1 MRMQI
6 ANAHCAFGAKKAR
19 FRFYFKK
26 RKNFHP
32 GVCENV
38 VVVSVVDQIVVVP
51 VVDPTLQVVVA
62 QHGEQTGII
71 IEKRGANGHW

>member
-6 ANAHCAFGAKKAR
+6 ANCAFGAKKAR

-51 VVDPTLQVVVA
+51 AVDPTLQVVVA
-62 QHGEQTGII
+62 QHGKQTGINV
-71 IEKRGANGHW
+71 EKWGANGH